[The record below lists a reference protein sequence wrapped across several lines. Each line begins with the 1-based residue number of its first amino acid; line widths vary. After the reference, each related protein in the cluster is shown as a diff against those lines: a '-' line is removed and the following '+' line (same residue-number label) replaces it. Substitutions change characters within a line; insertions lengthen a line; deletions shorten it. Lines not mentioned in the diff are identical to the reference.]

1 MKNRKKEGVR
11 MEISQDWLEK
21 YEKVKDIL
29 VSPVDFGEL
38 FNKEEVKG
46 KKLFILN
53 MGEVN
58 FPTGS
63 ILVRDPLVYLHRRE
77 QPYIQKVPVGV
88 FPIDT
93 LVVKIEED
101 HYRYVA
107 TRVRFSDEK
116 AIVYRNALQG
126 NENLENINENS
137 FFGFYVDAGLAT
149 IVDVKTRDK
158 YCDFEEEWCKV
169 NPDGN
174 IYDDFFAD
182 EFKKN
187 YKINP
192 KFQREAGDWINFALP
207 NTNLSIPM
215 IQSGFGDGE
224 YPVYFGYDKDGKVCE
239 VIIEYIYAGE

>member
-1 MKNRKKEGVR
+1 
-11 MEISQDWLEK
+11 MEITKNWLEK

-29 VSPVDFGEL
+29 VSPIDFGEL
-38 FNKEEVKG
+38 FNKKEIDG
-46 KKLFILN
+46 KELYLLN

-63 ILVRDPLVYLHRRE
+63 ILVRDPLVYLKREE
-77 QPYIQKVPVGV
+77 QPYMQKVPVGV

-93 LVVKIEED
+93 LVAKIEEE
-101 HYRYVA
+101 HYRYIA
-107 TRVRFSDEK
+107 TRVRFSEEK
-116 AIVYRNALQG
+116 ALIYKNALKG
-126 NENLENINENS
+126 NENIEDVNENS
-137 FFGFYVDAGLAT
+137 FFGFFVDAGLAT
-149 IVDVKTRDK
+149 IVDIETRDK
-158 YCDFEEEWCKV
+158 YCDFEEEWYKA

-182 EFKKN
+182 EFKKS
-187 YKINP
+187 YEANP

-239 VIIEYIYAGE
+239 VVIEYIYVGK